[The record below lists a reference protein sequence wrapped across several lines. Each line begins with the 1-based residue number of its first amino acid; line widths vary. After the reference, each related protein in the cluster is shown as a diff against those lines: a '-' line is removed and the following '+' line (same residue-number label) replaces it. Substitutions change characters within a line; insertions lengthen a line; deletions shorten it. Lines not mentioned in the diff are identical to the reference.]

1 MHTMIATPG
10 MKRIL
15 LIEDDQLITNLIVI
29 LLEREGYE
37 VITSSPAEAGLALAA
52 GQPPDLVLMDIA
64 LPGMDGLEAT
74 RILKTRDATRAVP
87 VVALTAQARKE
98 DAEKARRAGCDGFI
112 AKPLSTREFLAE
124 VAVHVRGAGPRKE

>member
-1 MHTMIATPG
+1 

-37 VITSSPAEAGLALAA
+37 VITSPTAETGIALAA
-52 GQPPDLVLMDIA
+52 GRPPDLVLMDIA

-74 RILKTRDATRAVP
+74 RILKARESTRTVP

-112 AKPLSTREFLAE
+112 AKPLSTRDFLAE
-124 VAVHVRGAGPRKE
+124 VAGHIRGAGPRRE

>member
-1 MHTMIATPG
+1 

-15 LIEDDQLITNLIVI
+15 LVEDDPAIANLIVI

-37 VITSSPAEAGLALAA
+37 VITSPTAETGLELAA
-52 GQPPDLVLMDIA
+52 SRCPDLILMDIA

-74 RILKTRDATRAVP
+74 RMLKTSETTRRVP

-98 DAEKARRAGCDGFI
+98 DAEKAAQAGCDGFI
-112 AKPLSTREFLAE
+112 AKPVSTHAF
-124 VAVHVRGAGPRKE
+124 VAQVADHLRRASSRKE

>member
-1 MHTMIATPG
+1 MPE

-15 LIEDDQLITNLIVI
+15 LVEDDQAIRNLIVI

-37 VITSSPAEAGLALAA
+37 VITSPTAETGVALAA
-52 GQPPDLVLMDIA
+52 ARSPDLVLMDIA

-74 RILKTRDATRAVP
+74 RILKTQEATRAIP

-98 DAEKARRAGCDGFI
+98 DAERAARAGCDGFI
-112 AKPLSTREFLAE
+112 PKPLSTKEFLAE
-124 VAVHVRGAGPRKE
+124 IAGHINRASSRKE

>member
-1 MHTMIATPG
+1 

-15 LIEDDQLITNLIVI
+15 LVEDDQAITNLIVI

-37 VITSSPAEAGLALAA
+37 VITSPTAETGIALATA
-52 GQPPDLVLMDIA
+52 RSPDLVLMDIA

-74 RILKTRDATRAVP
+74 RILKTQEATRVVP

-98 DAEKARRAGCDGFI
+98 DAERAARAGCDGFI
-112 AKPLSTREFLAE
+112 PKPLSTKEFLAE
-124 VAVHVRGAGPRKE
+124 IAGHINRASSRKE

>member
-1 MHTMIATPG
+1 

-15 LIEDDQLITNLIVI
+15 LVEDDPAIANLIVI

-37 VITSSPAEAGLALAA
+37 VITSPTAETGLELAA
-52 GQPPDLVLMDIA
+52 SRCPDLILMDIA

-74 RILKTRDATRAVP
+74 RMLKTSETTRRVP

-98 DAEKARRAGCDGFI
+98 DAERAAQAGCDGFI
-112 AKPLSTREFLAE
+112 AKPVSTHAFLAQ
-124 VAVHVRGAGPRKE
+124 VATYLRRASSRKE

>member
-1 MHTMIATPG
+1 

-15 LIEDDQLITNLIVI
+15 LVEDDQAITNLIVI

-37 VITSSPAEAGLALAA
+37 VITSPTAETGIALATA
-52 GQPPDLVLMDIA
+52 RSPDLVLMDIA

-74 RILKTRDATRAVP
+74 RILKTQEATRAVP

-98 DAEKARRAGCDGFI
+98 DAERAARAGCDGFI
-112 AKPLSTREFLAE
+112 PKPLSTKEFLAE
-124 VAVHVRGAGPRKE
+124 IAGHINRASSRKE